1 MNTHLK
7 AQRLAANAVVT
18 GSIVKI
24 YAPAAASVTDCKF
37 GNFVDAGDNFSLAS
51 SSIYQANGT
60 AIAIPVGTY
69 LEGPFAAIHMSN
81 DSVTVV
87 YYNGELKVE

>member
-1 MNTHLK
+1 MNVHTK
-7 AQRLAANAVVT
+7 ARVLAADAVVT

-24 YAPAAASVTDCKF
+24 YAPAAAELTDCKF

-51 SSIYQANGT
+51 SSIHQANGT